1 MRQGRRLFS
10 RIPAGA
16 LRGHSMTALKVP
28 RFLARY
34 GPWALVA
41 GASEGIGASFARALA
56 ARGLNLV
63 LLARRAGPLE
73 SLAAELAEKHRVQC
87 KVLALD
93 LTSPALHA
101 VVAEGTKDLEVGLVV
116 CNAALSL
123 ISGFLELELHDVLRS
138 VDLNVRAPLVLA
150 HLFGRRMAERGRGG
164 VVLMSSVAGM
174 IGSPYSATYAGSKAF
189 ALGFGDS
196 LWAELEPRGVDVV
209 TCAAGPTDTP
219 TYAQVRTSSFPPTM
233 NPDDVVSA
241 ALRALGKRPRVVP
254 GLFNRL
260 TTWLVALLPR
270 STTLRMIAA
279 QTKKFATRRQ

>member
-1 MRQGRRLFS
+1 M
-10 RIPAGA
+10 A
-16 LRGHSMTALKVP
+16 ALKAT

-41 GASEGIGASFARALA
+41 GGSEGIGASFARALA

-63 LLARRAGPLE
+63 LLARRREPLE
-73 SLAAELAEKHRVQC
+73 SLAAELADEHGVQC
-87 KVLALD
+87 RVLVLD
-93 LTSPALHA
+93 LTSPRLHA
-101 VVAEGTKDLEVGLVV
+101 VVAEGTQDLEVGLVV

-164 VVLMSSVAGM
+164 LVLMSSVAGM

-196 LWAELEPRGVDVV
+196 LWAELEPHGVDLV
-209 TCAAGPTDTP
+209 TCVAGPTETP
-219 TYAQVRTSSFPPTM
+219 TYAQVRTSPFPPTM
-233 NPDDVVSA
+233 NPDRVVSA
-241 ALRALGKRPRVVP
+241 ALGALGKRPRVVP

-260 TTWLVALLPR
+260 TTSLVAMLPR
-270 STTLRMIAA
+270 TMTLRMIAN
-279 QTKKFATRRQ
+279 QTKKFAPRRQ

>member
-1 MRQGRRLFS
+1 MAPLN
-10 RIPAGA
+10 
-16 LRGHSMTALKVP
+16 TP

-73 SLAAELAEKHRVQC
+73 SLAAELSRRHGVQTRV
-87 KVLALD
+87 LLLD
-93 LTSPALHA
+93 LTSPRLHA
-101 VVAEGTKDLEVGLVV
+101 MVAEGTKDLEVGLVV

-123 ISGFLELELHDVLRS
+123 MSGFVELELDDVLRS
-138 VDLNVRAPLVLA
+138 VDMNVRAPLVLT

-164 VVLMSSVAGM
+164 LVFMSSVAGM
-174 IGSPYSATYAGSKAF
+174 IGAPYSATYAGSKAF

-209 TCAAGPTDTP
+209 TCVAGPTETP
-219 TYAQVRTSSFPPTM
+219 TYAQVRTSSFPPAM
-233 NPDDVVSA
+233 NPDHVVSA
-241 ALRALGKRPRVVP
+241 ALGALGKGPRVVP

-260 TTWLVALLPR
+260 TTWLLAPLPR
-270 STTLRMIAA
+270 TTSLRMIAA
-279 QTKKFATRRQ
+279 QTKKFATRRH

>member
-1 MRQGRRLFS
+1 MA
-10 RIPAGA
+10 P
-16 LRGHSMTALKVP
+16 LRGV

-41 GASEGIGASFARALA
+41 GASEGIGAAFARALA

-63 LLARRAGPLE
+63 LLARRVGPLAT
-73 SLAAELAEKHRVQC
+73 LAADLSARHGVETRVM
-87 KVLALD
+87 ALD
-93 LTSPALHA
+93 LTSPGLNAA
-101 VVAEGTKDLEVGLVV
+101 VEKETKDLEIGLVV

-123 ISGFLELELHDVLRS
+123 ISDFLELELSDVLRS
-138 VDLNVRAPLVLA
+138 VDTNVRAPLVLV

-164 VVLMSSVAGM
+164 VVLMSSVAGI
-174 IGSPYSATYAGSKAF
+174 IGSPHSATYAGCKAF

-209 TCAAGPTDTP
+209 TCVAGPTETP

-233 NPDDVVSA
+233 SPDEVALA
-241 ALRALGKRPRVVP
+241 ALATLGKRPRVVP

-260 TTWLVALLPR
+260 TTWLLAPLPR
-270 STTLRMIAA
+270 TLTLRMIAA
-279 QTKKFATRRQ
+279 QTKKFATRRH

>member
-1 MRQGRRLFS
+1 VVLVN
-10 RIPAGA
+10 PGA
-16 LRGHSMTALKVP
+16 MEQEAVMAVLKAP

-73 SLAAELAEKHRVQC
+73 SVAAELSQKHGVQT

-93 LTSPALHA
+93 LTSPGLHA
-101 VVAEGTKDLEVGLVV
+101 VVAEGTTDLEVGLVV

-123 ISGFLELELHDVLRS
+123 ISGFLELELDDVLRS
-138 VDLNVRAPLVLA
+138 VDVNVRAPLVLV
-150 HLFGRRMAERGRGG
+150 HLFGRQMAERGRGG

-196 LWAELEPRGVDVV
+196 LWAELEPRGVDVL
-209 TCAAGPTDTP
+209 TCVAGPTETP
-219 TYAQVRTSSFPPTM
+219 TYAQVRTSSFPPAM
-233 NPDDVVSA
+233 NPNHVVSA
-241 ALRALGKRPRVVP
+241 ALGALGKRPRVVP
-254 GLFNRL
+254 GLVNRL
-260 TTWLVALLPR
+260 TTWLLAPLPR
-270 STTLRMIAA
+270 TTTLRMIAA
-279 QTKKFATRRQ
+279 QTKKFATRRR